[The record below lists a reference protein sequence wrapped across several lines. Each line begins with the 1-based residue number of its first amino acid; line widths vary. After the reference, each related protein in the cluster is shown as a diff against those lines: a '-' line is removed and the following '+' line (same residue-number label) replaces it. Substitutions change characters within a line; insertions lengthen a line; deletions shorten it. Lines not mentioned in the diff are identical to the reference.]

1 MPPHFSSPG
10 REAEE
15 NRGDSSIHSVQ
26 GKGKGKRRGRTGGR
40 RWWGRNDFKTGK
52 GRIRGQGSLPL
63 SQSVHG
69 SDKMLMSSSLTCTCQ
84 REIEKIFPL
93 ERRLLPLH
101 THTHARTKTRTHT
114 RTKGSNKS
122 LSANPPAADKM
133 ITSSNQ
139 PRDDCKISPF
149 LSRPPPA
156 SRIYLPPQ
164 LHPTPNTHPFGE
176 VEVG

>member
-52 GRIRGQGSLPL
+52 GRVRGEGSLPL

-93 ERRLLPLH
+93 QRRLLPLH

-122 LSANPPAADKM
+122 LSANPPAADTM

-149 LSRPPPA
+149 L
-156 SRIYLPPQ
+156 LPPS
-164 LHPTPNTHPFGE
+164 PR
-176 VEVG
+176 V